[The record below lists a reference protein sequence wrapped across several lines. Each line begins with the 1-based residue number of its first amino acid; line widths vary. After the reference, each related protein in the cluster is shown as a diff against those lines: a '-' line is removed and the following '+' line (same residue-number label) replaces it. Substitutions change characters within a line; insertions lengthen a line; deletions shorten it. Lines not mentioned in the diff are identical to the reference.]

1 MRAATRATT
10 TSTDPPKTRTVEA
23 TWEGGFKCR
32 VQAGAFEIRVDE
44 PVSAGGEDTGA
55 QPTELFLGSIAS
67 CFALA
72 IAWVARKRGID
83 LEDLSVKAVGTYGG
97 PKFVNVRVEVTSS
110 HERAELEKLVE
121 RAKAVC
127 YVSNT
132 IRTLND
138 TEVVVT

>member
-1 MRAATRATT
+1 MRGTT
-10 TSTDPPKTRTVEA
+10 TTTEAAAPKTRTVEA
-23 TWEGGFKCR
+23 RWEGGYKCR

-44 PVSAGGEDTGA
+44 PSSAGGEDTGA

-72 IAWVARKRGID
+72 VHHVARKRGIELPD
-83 LEDLSVKAVGTYGG
+83 LAVKAIGTYGG
-97 PKFVNVRVEVTSS
+97 PKFVHIRVEVTSS
-110 HERAELEKLVE
+110 HGREELEKLVE

-138 TEVVVT
+138 TEVVVVP